1 MQYSP
6 ISMDEE
12 PDGRF
17 VEACQM
23 FSYIEY
29 LADLLTV
36 GNLEQRK
43 AVVMEL
49 MKDGKITGLED
60 RVGRAREEERRSE
73 NAEEIN
79 IAS

>member
-1 MQYSP
+1 
-6 ISMDEE
+6 
-12 PDGRF
+12 
-17 VEACQM
+17 
-23 FSYIEY
+23 
-29 LADLLTV
+29 
-36 GNLEQRK
+36 
-43 AVVMEL
+43 MEL